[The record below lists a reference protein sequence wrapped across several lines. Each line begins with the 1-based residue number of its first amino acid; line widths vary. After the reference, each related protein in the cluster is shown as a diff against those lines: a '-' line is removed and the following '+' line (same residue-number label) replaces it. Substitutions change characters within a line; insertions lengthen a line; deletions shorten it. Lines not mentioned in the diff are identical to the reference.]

1 MSFIFGGGSRSI
13 VQPPPA
19 PVQIARATVPEPGS
33 DAESAILSADQKRKK
48 KRGGAARRRGT
59 GTILGEGGQT
69 GTTATKS
76 LLGA

>member
-1 MSFIFGGGSRSI
+1 MSFIFGGSRSA
-13 VQPPPA
+13 VQPPPPA
-19 PVQIARATVPEPGS
+19 PVQIARATVPEAGS

-48 KRGGAARRRGT
+48 KRGGAGRRRGT